1 MKTALI
7 IGGTGLI
14 GKSLINLLKAVFMIK
29 LLLLAK
35 ENQLKHPKLE

>member
-14 GKSLINLLKAVFMIK
+14 GKSLINLLESSVYDKVIA
-29 LLLLAK
+29 LAK
-35 ENQLKHPKLE
+35 RNATQQPKLK